1 MLEGEGERECQ
12 KKAALHAMS
21 SISESSEVGEKLA
34 HRGNCEP
41 SVWPKNRFPGGSD
54 EKWKAFPILL
64 GLGFILKSI
73 QRYWEIIG
81 RKIIYQFL
89 I

>member
-1 MLEGEGERECQ
+1 MLEGEEGETECQ

-41 SVWPKNRFPGGSD
+41 SVAK
-54 EKWKAFPILL
+54 E
-64 GLGFILKSI
+64 
-73 QRYWEIIG
+73 
-81 RKIIYQFL
+81 
-89 I
+89 

>member
-12 KKAALHAMS
+12 KKAALHTMS

-54 EKWKAFPILL
+54 EK
-64 GLGFILKSI
+64 
-73 QRYWEIIG
+73 
-81 RKIIYQFL
+81 
-89 I
+89 